1 MQFRVSRRFAW
12 GFFWA
17 VLGISC
23 VSFLLAVWFSA
34 RDESLRGEIGR
45 EFRLERGPWGPIV
58 ARNILLKPAAEI
70 FDPDFRLGDGRWY
83 FEKASPSA
91 IAGLLR
97 DCGLKELQI
106 AAILPTLR
114 PASDALG
121 LDSAQPPAAI
131 LVELDS
137 EVRSRLYS
145 RLARTEANFAQCQP
159 FRIAASHL
167 EEWLADLNYDPG
179 LRSQVEKLLWRSGD
193 TILFSDYNFVADTLR
208 EPEQRVELQRALSRK
223 VSLRAWLDVPAGGD
237 VEGWIGYWSDKWG
250 GENLRTILESA
261 ASSGG
266 ARIGMIELLPPFAR
280 RHLDRFP
287 SPSLLAENPPAC
299 HWSTFNFFVEGEPD
313 AAFHTVEGV
322 EGELRKNFTRVV
334 GAPRY
339 GDVVTL
345 DEPDRSSIHSAV
357 YIADDIV
364 FTKNGPSAATPWVLS
379 TIAEMKAFY
388 PGWKP
393 LSVSFYRRR
402 GL

>member
-1 MQFRVSRRFAW
+1 M
-12 GFFWA
+12 
-17 VLGISC
+17 
-23 VSFLLAVWFSA
+23 SFLLAVWFSA
-34 RDESLRGEIGR
+34 RDESLRGGIGR
-45 EFRLERGPWGPIV
+45 EFRLERGPWGPII
-58 ARNILLKPAAEI
+58 ARNILLKPPAEI
-70 FDPDFRLGDGRWY
+70 FDPEFRLGDGRWY
-83 FEKASPSA
+83 FEKASPTA

-97 DCGLKELQI
+97 DCGLTKLQI

-114 PASDALG
+114 PGSDAPG
-121 LDSAQPPAAI
+121 LDSAQPPVAI
-131 LVELDS
+131 LLELDP

-145 RLARTEANFAQCQP
+145 RLARSEANFAQCQP

-167 EEWLADLNYDPG
+167 EEWLAELNYDPG

-193 TILFSDYNFVADTLR
+193 TILFSDYNLVADTLR
-208 EPEQRVELQRALSRK
+208 EPGQRVELQRALSGK

-237 VEGWIGYWSDKWG
+237 VEGRIGYWSGEWG
-250 GENLRTILESA
+250 GENLRPILESA

-287 SPSLLAENPPAC
+287 SPALLAENPPAC

-322 EGELRKNFTRVV
+322 ERELRKNYTRVE

-345 DEPDRSSIHSAV
+345 DEADRSSIHSAV

-402 GL
+402 GAEL